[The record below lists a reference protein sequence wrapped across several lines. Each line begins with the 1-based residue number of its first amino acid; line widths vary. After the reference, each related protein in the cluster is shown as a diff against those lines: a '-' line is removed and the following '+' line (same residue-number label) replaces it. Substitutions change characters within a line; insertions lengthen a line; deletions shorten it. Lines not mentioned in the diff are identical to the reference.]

1 MPVFEGCV
9 LGVLLAIDVALQL
22 FLGGQRRE
30 GRKPG
35 TRGRGGR
42 AVLSNPE
49 ATSRAIVARKAGARG
64 IGIRGGAQG
73 RAGTGW
79 ALHLSR

>member
-1 MPVFEGCV
+1 MPVFEGRV
-9 LGVLLAIDVALQL
+9 LGMLLAIDVALQL

-42 AVLSNPE
+42 VVLSDPA
-49 ATSRAIVARKAGARG
+49 ATSQAIVTRKAGARG
-64 IGIRGGAQG
+64 IGIRRGAQG

-79 ALHLSR
+79 ALHLGR